1 MPTLPS
7 IAHLSPRSR
16 KPAPK
21 PAPEYDRRERSI
33 WIGIVCTVLF
43 HLLFFSLAP
52 LFPTDKLVGTHSNL
66 EALKARKTKTFDFQ
80 LVNPPEPPKPA
91 NPFKFVETNPDA
103 PTNEPDKTNNF
114 SNRNQQSAQA
124 EAAKEKD
131 PENRPSVKGQDT
143 IKNDSAIV
151 TGEHAQ
157 PQQGAAATPVTSPT
171 PAEQPQHAQQARA
184 EQIPLPGF
192 DKTTG
197 KSDDGI
203 GTNLAS
209 PKSPS
214 NQADQLVEGSKDSK
228 SPTGE
233 ITAAREST
241 SKPQPKPRPRLS
253 ANRSTIL
260 ENRITGTPNVGILGI
275 DARWSEYGE
284 YMNELVEIIDQTW
297 HGLVENSSVAPKP
310 GTHVIVTFRLNS
322 DGEVRIQSIEK
333 SEGNVA
339 LATSQCTTAITT
351 RQPYRKWTEQ
361 MIAVLGKE
369 QSITFGFYYY

>member
-1 MPTLPS
+1 MPT

-16 KPAPK
+16 IPARK
-21 PAPEYDRRERSI
+21 PAPEDDRPGRSV
-33 WIGIVCTVLF
+33 WIGVVCTVLF
-43 HLLFFSLAP
+43 HVLLFTLAP
-52 LFPTDKLVGTHSNL
+52 LLPTDRLVGSHSNL
-66 EALKARKTKTFDFQ
+66 DAVLARKTKTFDFQ
-80 LVNPPEPPKPA
+80 LANPTPPPPPA

-103 PTNEPDKTNNF
+103 PANEPDKTNNF

-131 PENRPSVKGQDT
+131 AENRPSVKGQDT

-151 TGEHAQ
+151 SGEHAQ
-157 PQQGAAATPVTSPT
+157 PQQGAAVTPHPAPT
-171 PAEQPQHAQQARA
+171 PAEQQQNAQQARA
-184 EQIPLPGF
+184 EQIPLQGF

-197 KSDDGI
+197 QSEDGI
-203 GTNLAS
+203 GTNDSRNKSAS
-209 PKSPS
+209 T
-214 NQADQLVEGSKDSK
+214 NADRLLEGS
-228 SPTGE
+228 
-233 ITAAREST
+233 RESKNESGALT
-241 SKPQPKPRPRLS
+241 AQKEHQTNKPQPKPRPRLTS
-253 ANRSTIL
+253 ARSTVL
-260 ENRITGTPNVGILGI
+260 ENRIAGTPNVGVLGI

-297 HGLVENSSVAPKP
+297 HGLVESSSIQPKP

-333 SEGNVA
+333 SEGPDA
-339 LATSQCTTAITT
+339 LATGQCTTAITV

-369 QSITFGFYYY
+369 QAITFGFYYY